1 MEELGEKRDLSD
13 LRPVESKTKF
23 RIFGIKNGKLAKGA
37 IITVPPEVVSKLSP
51 EQKASLTAA
60 VEAVTETVVDNT
72 KAEKDAEAK
81 KGKGEKKFNKKLLLI
96 IPCIAMVLPMVMK
109 SCDGRLLK
117 SIDDRTTTPTATASE
132 SVKEDVTVVTE
143 TKQIEATI
151 YQIDYTEEALTAL
164 TGNAGQESATRAA
177 QSGDGMFDE
186 GPMYS
191 AEEQFET
198 EEQASGGIEQSIEI
212 REQIALLMEVLTNQ
226 DSSQEDIYNAAK
238 RITELMEQIDSKYR
252 TNRSLAEQQAARFE
266 EASIASKDSNTENE
280 IKVVQAIL
288 QDYKDQLGLTA
299 NNINAMNMIIDL
311 CEQGYEVKIQGIKNL
326 RGDYTI
332 TGEAIKKMVVVMQEG
347 NEVKKAWD
355 GFKQCIS
362 EKTIE
367 NPINE
372 QDDGIENQ
380 I

>member
-132 SVKEDVTVVTE
+132 SVKEEAV
-143 TKQIEATI
+143 KQIPLGSFGKT
-151 YQIDYTEEALTAL
+151 
-164 TGNAGQESATRAA
+164 
-177 QSGDGMFDE
+177 
-186 GPMYS
+186 
-191 AEEQFET
+191 
-198 EEQASGGIEQSIEI
+198 
-212 REQIALLMEVLTNQ
+212 
-226 DSSQEDIYNAAK
+226 EDIANMAVF
-238 RITELMEQIDSKYR
+238 
-252 TNRSLAEQQAARFE
+252 LASDKA
-266 EASIASKDSNTENE
+266 
-280 IKVVQAIL
+280 
-288 QDYKDQLGLTA
+288 
-299 NNINAMNMIIDL
+299 
-311 CEQGYEVKIQGIKNL
+311 GY
-326 RGDYTI
+326 I
-332 TGEAIKKMVVVMQEG
+332 TGQVIHVDGGMAI
-347 NEVKKAWD
+347 
-355 GFKQCIS
+355 
-362 EKTIE
+362 
-367 NPINE
+367 
-372 QDDGIENQ
+372 
-380 I
+380 